1 MMKKLVMSLLAAIL
15 ILGAFGNGALAAS
28 LTLKGSTT
36 VLPIAQAAME
46 KYKAL
51 YPDTEFSISGEGSGN
66 GIKALIDGTC
76 EIANSS
82 RFIKLEEVKLAFE
95 KGAYPVPFG
104 VAIDAIVP
112 VVHPDNSANNLTLQ
126 QLRDIYNGKITNW
139 KEVGGSDK
147 PIAVLT
153 RDTSSG
159 TYEVWEEKVMKGDKV
174 TPKAQVMASN
184 GAIVQAVATNQS
196 AIGYIGIGYLNESLK
211 GLNVENIEASV
222 ETART
227 GEYPISRYLFMFT
240 RGWPTGETM
249 RFINFVLSD
258 EGQKIVADT
267 GFVPIR

>member
-1 MMKKLVMSLLAAIL
+1 MRKFLVFLLMSVLA
-15 ILGAFGNGALAAS
+15 LGQLNGVASAAG

-46 KYKAL
+46 AYVAL
-51 YPDTEFSISGEGSGN
+51 YPNTKFSISGEGSGN

-76 EIANSS
+76 DIANSS
-82 RFIKLEEVKLAFE
+82 RFIKQEEAKLAFE

-112 VVHPDNSANNLTLQ
+112 IVHPKNSVNNLTLQ
-126 QLRDIYNGKITNW
+126 QLKDIYSGKITNW
-139 KEVGGSDK
+139 KEVGGPDK
-147 PIAVLT
+147 KIAVIT

-159 TYEVWEEKVMKGDKV
+159 TFEIWEEKIMKGEKI
-174 TPKAQVMASN
+174 TPRAQVLASN
-184 GAIVQAVATNQS
+184 GAIVQAVS
-196 AIGYIGIGYLNESLK
+196 ANPLSIGYIGIGYLNSSVK
-211 GLNVENIEASV
+211 GISVEKIKATP

-249 RFINFVLSD
+249 RFINFILSD
-258 EGQKIVADT
+258 EGQKIVTKT